1 MKVPPPP
8 ESASVAQLFSDPES
22 VQSALRLLDDPL
34 VRRINRS
41 YRPWSEVRHMARQ
54 ARIDAEVVWKAAKIS
69 RIGGRRGLPLERSEG
84 GRFAFFE
91 TPVMRE
97 MLHRI
102 DLALGG
108 GGAAVAESP
117 QGLMSDPAM
126 RARFAIRSMM
136 EEAIESSRIEGAMTT
151 RVDALDLLRSGRAP
165 KTEHERMVTNNYA
178 AMQLIKKWLGREL
191 TIEMLHELQTTVTR
205 GTLES
210 EGHTGRFRL
219 PGEPVRIEDNRTG
232 EVVYTPPPAVG
243 LEDRM
248 KDILNFAN
256 QDHIGDSFIHP
267 IVKACI
273 LHFMIGY
280 EHPYCDGNGR
290 TARAVFYWLALRS
303 GYRVFEFLVISE
315 LIRKSFA
322 KYAEAYLNAEQD
334 EGDLTYFIFYKLRV
348 ITKAIDRLSEHLA
361 DEEAK
366 IQRSLQLVDKHP
378 GINIR
383 QRLLLDYALRHP
395 KTVFTVRSH
404 HTSNRI
410 TANTARRDLE
420 SLVKRRLMSTF
431 RSGRTVQYVLAPS
444 AHDRLSTVGD

>member
-1 MKVPPPP
+1 
-8 ESASVAQLFSDPES
+8 
-22 VQSALRLLDDPL
+22 
-34 VRRINRS
+34 
-41 YRPWSEVRHMARQ
+41 
-54 ARIDAEVVWKAAKIS
+54 
-69 RIGGRRGLPLERSEG
+69 
-84 GRFAFFE
+84 
-91 TPVMRE
+91 
-97 MLHRI
+97 
-102 DLALGG
+102 
-108 GGAAVAESP
+108 
-117 QGLMSDPAM
+117 MSDPAM